1 MSRTSC
7 GLPVVVLVTILTL
20 SALYAPQP
28 LLPLLA
34 NEFQISRDLAA
45 SLTTIAFLPLSIA
58 PLLYGRVLSA
68 FTPRQLLRWSVL
80 ILAISELLFPLCSGL
95 WTLFAVRL
103 LQGLM
108 IPAIL
113 TAMMTYVS
121 SESATA
127 EIRRTMGIYIA
138 STIIGGLLGRTMS
151 GSIATLLGWHYS
163 FYILGGSLLIGF
175 LLLGF
180 LAPGQPPQG
189 AQPRG
194 QIMAI
199 MKQKNPR
206 RTYLT
211 IFCMFFVFA
220 AIMNYLP
227 FRVAELDA
235 GASEMRIGFM
245 YSGYLLGIFTAL
257 NSVRLSRLLGGTTRT
272 MVIGLIGLTLA
283 LAGMLP
289 SDTTPLFWFM
299 FPFCGSMFL
308 VHSIASGYLNSLGLA
323 NKGMVNGL
331 YVAFYYGGGMLG
343 SSLPGPVYH
352 NFGWTAFIL
361 LLSIVT
367 LSGIL
372 AAAGLEKPQPN
383 VPII

>member
-1 MSRTSC
+1 M
-7 GLPVVVLVTILTL
+7 PVVVLITILTL

-34 NEFQISRDLAA
+34 TEFQISRDLAA
-45 SLTTIAFLPLSIA
+45 SLTTIAFLPLCIA
-58 PLLYGRVLSA
+58 PLLYGRILSA
-68 FTPRQLLRWSVL
+68 FTPRQLLRCAVL
-80 ILAISELLFPLCSGL
+80 VLAIAELLFPLCTTI
-95 WTLFAVRL
+95 WALFAVRL

-121 SESATA
+121 SESATG

-163 FYILGGSLLIGF
+163 FYILSGS

-180 LAPGQPPQG
+180 LLLNFLSPGQPPEG
-189 AQPRG
+189 ARPRG
-194 QIMAI
+194 QALAI
-199 MKQKNPR
+199 LREKNPR
-206 RTYLT
+206 RIYITV
-211 IFCMFFVFA
+211 FCMFFVFA

-235 GASEMRIGFM
+235 SASEMRIGFM
-245 YSGYLLGIFTAL
+245 YSGYLLGIVTAL
-257 NSVRLSRLLGGTTRT
+257 NSVSISRLLKGTSRT
-272 MVIGLIGLTLA
+272 MVIGLGGLILA
-283 LAGMLP
+283 LAGMLIP
-289 SDTTPLFWFM
+289 GTTPLFLFM

-308 VHSIASGYLNSLGLA
+308 VHSIASGHLNSLGLK

-331 YVAFYYGGGMLG
+331 YVSFYYGGGMFG
-343 SSLPGPVYH
+343 SSLPGPIYH
-352 NFGWTAFIL
+352 HFGWPAFIL
-361 LLSIVT
+361 LLILLT
-367 LSGIL
+367 GCGITAASGL
-372 AAAGLEKPQPN
+372 DKAQKQEG
-383 VPII
+383 

>member
-1 MSRTSC
+1 M
-7 GLPVVVLVTILTL
+7 PVVILITILTL

-34 NEFQISRDLAA
+34 KEFQISRDIAA
-45 SLTTIAFLPLSIA
+45 SLTTIAFLPLCIA
-58 PLLYGRVLSA
+58 PLLYGRILSA
-68 FTPRQLLRWSVL
+68 FTPRQLLRWAVL
-80 ILAISELLFPLCSGL
+80 VLAIAELLFPFCSTV
-95 WTLFAVRL
+95 WALFAVRL

-121 SESATA
+121 TESASG

-151 GSIATLLGWHYS
+151 GSIATLFGWHYS
-163 FYILGGSLLIGF
+163 FYILAGSLFIGF

-180 LAPGQPPQG
+180 LSPGQPPEG

-194 QIMAI
+194 QILDI
-199 MKQKNPR
+199 LRQKDPR
-206 RTYLT
+206 RTYIT
-211 IFCMFFVFA
+211 VFCMFFVFA

-227 FRVAELDA
+227 FRVAEIDA
-235 GASEMRIGFM
+235 TASEMRIGFM
-245 YSGYLLGIFTAL
+245 YSGYLLGIVTAL
-257 NSVRLSRLLGGTTRT
+257 NSIRISRLLGGTSRT
-272 MVIGLIGLTLA
+272 MVIGLA
-283 LAGMLP
+283 LLILSLFGMLMP
-289 SDTTPLFWFM
+289 GTTPLFLFM
-299 FPFCGSMFL
+299 FPFCGAMFL
-308 VHSIASGYLNSLGLA
+308 VHSTASGNLNSLGLK

-352 NFGWTAFIL
+352 HFGWSAFIL
-361 LLSIVT
+361 LLAILT
-367 LSGIL
+367 CAGIIAASGL
-372 AAAGLEKPQPN
+372 GKVQNAEH
-383 VPII
+383 